1 MSVETTQYGTWTNH
15 FFPWVAAATNALVKV
30 GDPGVV
36 LRLGMRYVNA
46 IFGAALEMGPFVDSS
61 ALRKVVVPHLLG
73 FLSESRLDAVVDA
86 FQGGHLLRINDI
98 LSHVQHAMV
107 TARNG
112 EIGMLLDID
121 SYVER
126 TAAFD
131 GKEVLD
137 VSNDLHLTGL
147 SIFQH
152 CLTGEAWNA
161 MGPTEGFGT

>member
-1 MSVETTQYGTWTNH
+1 
-15 FFPWVAAATNALVKV
+15 
-30 GDPGVV
+30 
-36 LRLGMRYVNA
+36 
-46 IFGAALEMGPFVDSS
+46 
-61 ALRKVVVPHLLG
+61 
-73 FLSESRLDAVVDA
+73 
-86 FQGGHLLRINDI
+86 
-98 LSHVQHAMV
+98 MV